1 MQFEVTSPGL
11 ILQSAEKFFSGMT
24 EIESVM
30 NSNNSNKLDTMLIC
44 RTLCKGDWVNL
55 CKYITPVT
63 KNDIIPL
70 KNCILGYL
78 KTVVLKST
86 GTKAVSFSKAINHI
100 VSSSQDELSSFISCL
115 CLACAE
121 IIKANK

>member
-44 RTLCKGDWVNL
+44 RT
-55 CKYITPVT
+55 
-63 KNDIIPL
+63 
-70 KNCILGYL
+70 
-78 KTVVLKST
+78 
-86 GTKAVSFSKAINHI
+86 
-100 VSSSQDELSSFISCL
+100 
-115 CLACAE
+115 
-121 IIKANK
+121 